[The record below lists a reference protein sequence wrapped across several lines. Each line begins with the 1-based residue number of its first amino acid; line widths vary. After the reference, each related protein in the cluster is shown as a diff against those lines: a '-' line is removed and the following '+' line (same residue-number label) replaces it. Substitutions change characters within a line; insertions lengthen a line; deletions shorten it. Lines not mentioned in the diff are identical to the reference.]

1 MEIILSM
8 ATFVKFDK
16 VFTNNRQIPIVVI
29 VIMVDYG
36 RIHSESMIYDMNI
49 SSN

>member
-1 MEIILSM
+1 MEIILPM

-29 VIMVDYG
+29 VIMVGYG
-36 RIHSESMIYDMNI
+36 RIHSETIGFD
-49 SSN
+49 SNLSNN